1 MNYARTLATLALVG
15 VEASFSDKDDE
26 DDDE

>member
-15 VEASFSDKDDE
+15 VEASFSDE